1 MIAKAKELS
10 VDLNIEVK
18 DGIYLGLQGP
28 TLKL

>member
-18 DGIYLGLQGP
+18 MGFTLGYKVLL
-28 TLKL
+28 LKL

>member
-18 DGIYLGLQGP
+18 DGIYLGQGP